1 MKVQILS
8 FFLFAMLHGF
18 LSRSFAFLEKQD
30 DVMPI
35 LYFQVPLMIIIGDY
49 NDDDGD
55 DASETDEVMLDGG
68 IWDHI
73 MFVQTCFENYYYGS
87 D

>member
-35 LYFQVPLMIIIGDY
+35 LYFQVPLMIIIGDD

-55 DASETDEVMLDGG
+55 DASETDEVMLNGG
-68 IWDHI
+68 I
-73 MFVQTCFENYYYGS
+73 
-87 D
+87 